1 MTELQPP
8 PADAGEP
15 STEANS
21 GGVENSSHARP
32 QRHAAF
38 LVSEVLR
45 RADPDLEL
53 TRLDLQDANELRLLL
68 RGESVIDW
76 HRLDF
81 ETEADSRRLLALN
94 AFDWDDEHDR
104 LRIATLRNVAYDY
117 LHRILKFHV
126 DDEVAATAPFISLPL
141 MASGKLGNRKQQRSA
156 CALLK
161 VMHILHHLD
170 ARELRTRLALADAE
184 LFQSVEQSVIVIFDQ
199 LRAIGAPVLEF
210 QWSRKTRDSL
220 LTKMLVKRETSA
232 ARVFDRLRFRLIVKQ
247 REDLL
252 PTLRTMLRKLIPFNY
267 VVPGQTANNLIDL
280 RQLDGIGPSRVTT
293 DEGRGVDA
301 NEFSGANFRVINFIA
316 DLPVRV
322 DSLVPPD
329 QLDHERGNV
338 VFVLAEFQLID
349 VGTAKANEEGESSH
363 DAYKTRQHARVRERM
378 LRIASDAKTDKHLE
392 RERQAAASEA
402 EARAANRDEL
412 LGRVLQADSILKE
425 EP

>member
-1 MTELQPP
+1 
-8 PADAGEP
+8 
-15 STEANS
+15 
-21 GGVENSSHARP
+21 VR
-32 QRHAAF
+32 RHAAF
-38 LVSEVLR
+38 SVSEVLR
-45 RADPDLEL
+45 RAGPDLEL
-53 TRLDLQDANELRLLL
+53 TNVDLQDANELRLLL

-94 AFDWDDEHDR
+94 AFDWDDERDR
-104 LRIATLRNVAYDY
+104 MRIAALRSVAFDY

-126 DDEVAATAPFISLPL
+126 DEEVAATAPFISLPL
-141 MASGKLGNRKQQRSA
+141 MASGKIGSRKQQRSA

-161 VMHILHHLD
+161 VMHIVHHLD
-170 ARELRTRLALADAE
+170 ARELRTRLALADAD
-184 LFQSVEQSVIVIFDQ
+184 LFNSVEQSVIEIFDQ
-199 LRAIGAPVLEF
+199 LRATGAPVVEF

-220 LTKMLVKRETSA
+220 LTKMLVKKETSA

-267 VVPGQTANNLIDL
+267 VVPGQTSNNLIDP
-280 RQLDGIGPSRVTT
+280 RELDAIGPSRVTI
-293 DEGRGVDA
+293 DEGPGVDA

-349 VGTAKANEEGESSH
+349 VATAKANEEGESSH
-363 DAYKTRQHARVRERM
+363 EAYKTRQHARVRERM
-378 LRIASDAKTDKHLE
+378 LRIASDAKTDKQLE
-392 RERQAAASEA
+392 RERAAANEA
-402 EARAANRDEL
+402 SARAAARDEL
-412 LGRVLQADSILKE
+412 LGRVLQADE
-425 EP
+425 DE

>member
-1 MTELQPP
+1 MTEPQPP
-8 PADAGEP
+8 PADLGEP
-15 STEANS
+15 SPRASTQT
-21 GGVENSSHARP
+21 R
-32 QRHAAF
+32 RHAAF

-45 RADPDLEL
+45 RAGPDLEL
-53 TRLDLQDANELRLLL
+53 TQLDLQDANELRLLL

-104 LRIATLRNVAYDY
+104 LRIATLRSVAYDY

-126 DDEVAATAPFISLPL
+126 DDEVASTAPFISLPL

-170 ARELRTRLALADAE
+170 ARELRTRLALADTE
-184 LFQSVEQSVIVIFDQ
+184 LFESVEQSVMQIFEQ
-199 LRAIGAPVLEF
+199 LRAAGAPVVEF

-232 ARVFDRLRFRLIVKQ
+232 ARVFDRLRFRLIVKG
-247 REDLL
+247 RDDLL

-267 VVPGQTANNLIDL
+267 VVPGQTVNNLIDL
-280 RQLDGIGPSRVTT
+280 RELDGIGPSRVTT
-293 DEGRGVDA
+293 EEGRGVDT
-301 NEFSGANFRVINFIA
+301 NEFSSANFRAINFIA

-322 DSLVPPD
+322 DSLVSPE
-329 QLDHERGNV
+329 QLDHERGGNV
-338 VFVLAEFQLID
+338 VFVLAESQLID
-349 VGTAKANEEGESSH
+349 LATAKANEEGESSH
-363 DAYKTRQHARVRERM
+363 EAYKTRQHARVRERM
-378 LRIASDAKTDKHLE
+378 LRIASDAKADKLLE
-392 RERQAAASEA
+392 RERLAASEA

-412 LGRVLQADSILKE
+412 LGRVVQADE
-425 EP
+425 DE